1 MAAPSDAT
9 KSVRLYTDGS
19 CHGNPGPGGWA
30 AILEYGP
37 KSRELFGNA
46 PQTTN
51 NRMEM
56 MAVIEGLRA
65 LREPCQVEVWTDSRY
80 IVDGMTSWLAG
91 WKARSWKTASRQ
103 PVKNED
109 LWREL
114 DTESQRHEVSWNWVK
129 GHAGHEQNERCDRLA
144 NDAIAEI
151 EELSSKGK

>member
-19 CHGNPGPGGWA
+19 CHGNPGRGGWG

-37 KSRELFGNA
+37 KSRELFGND

-65 LREPCQVEVWTDSRY
+65 LRESCQVEVWTDSRY

-151 EELSSKGK
+151 EERSSKGK